1 MWNIILTALNG
12 ALLLLFIILMF
23 SFRHTYKKIKDQQA
37 QKFEAIK
44 EAIEKSLE
52 EIRKNTDVMLDGLV
66 LAQTKDKLGLVK
78 LVSKKKELE
87 KEVVEQI
94 QKEVEQEEKIKQET
108 LEPVKKDYTPV
119 D

>member
-1 MWNIILTALNG
+1 MWNIILAALNG
-12 ALLLLFIILMF
+12 SLLLLFIILMCA
-23 SFRHTYKKIKDQQA
+23 FRHTYKKIKDQQA

-66 LAQTKDKLGLVK
+66 LSQMKDKLGLVN
-78 LVSKKKELE
+78 LVAKKKELDALA
-87 KEVVEQI
+87 VEQI
-94 QKEVEQEEKIKQET
+94 KKEVEEEEQIKQKV

>member
-12 ALLLLFIILMF
+12 ALLLLFIILMCA
-23 SFRHTYKKIKDQQA
+23 FRHTYKKIKDQQA